1 VAGPGS
7 AMERQPDGAAAD
19 VEVEFIDADGT
30 RRREPL
36 SGCWNVTFE
45 RVAPVRG
52 FALFRGQRNRPGL
65 WWFATTGEH
74 VGHESWLERDRLM
87 ALDAD
92 PEVVGVAAQPM
103 WLRWRA
109 ESGRWVRHA
118 PDYFA
123 RRADGTGVVIDV
135 RADRRIGDQDA
146 AVFAATA
153 RLCAQAGWDYQRAG
167 ELGPV
172 HAANLRWLSG
182 YRHPRFARP
191 ELAARLGEVFAAPG
205 PLLGGAAAAGDPVA
219 VLPVLFGMLWRGELA
234 AELKAGL
241 LGPATLV
248 RARGCCAAGRGS
260 HHAQFIDVLHRQHAI
275 VEDGVRAAKSMG
287 LRNLPSK
294 TWQVNCGWVLAANIA
309 ADLTAWCR
317 LLGLHD
323 QHDLKDAEPDT
334 LRYRLLSLPARLV
347 RHARARVLKISRTWP
362 WKDAFLA
369 CWQRLCALPAP
380 A

>member
-1 VAGPGS
+1 LVAGAGS
-7 AMERQPDGAAAD
+7 VTGRRPAGAAAG

-36 SGCWNVTFE
+36 SSCWNVAFE

-52 FALFRGQRNRPGL
+52 FASFRGQRNRPGL

-103 WLRWRA
+103 WLRWTS
-109 ESGRWVRHA
+109 ESGRSVRHA

-123 RRADGTGVVIDV
+123 RRADGTALVIDV
-135 RADRRIGDQDA
+135 RPDQRIGDQDA

-153 RLCAQAGWDYQRAG
+153 RLCAQVGWEYQRAG
-167 ELGPV
+167 ELGAV

-182 YRHPRFARP
+182 YRHPRFAEP
-191 ELAARLGEVFAAPG
+191 ELAAWLGEVFADEA
-205 PLLGGAAAAGDPVA
+205 PLLGGAAAAGDPIA

-234 AELKAGL
+234 TDLEAGL

-248 RARGCCAAGRGS
+248 HARGGCAGSRRDSAAVRPAG
-260 HHAQFIDVLHRQHAI
+260 
-275 VEDGVRAAKSMG
+275 
-287 LRNLPSK
+287 
-294 TWQVNCGWVLAANIA
+294 
-309 ADLTAWCR
+309 
-317 LLGLHD
+317 
-323 QHDLKDAEPDT
+323 
-334 LRYRLLSLPARLV
+334 
-347 RHARARVLKISRTWP
+347 
-362 WKDAFLA
+362 
-369 CWQRLCALPAP
+369 
-380 A
+380 